1 MDCVTGEDKKGN
13 AKDEG
18 ITQLCLYLTIANI
31 LLSC

>member
-13 AKDEG
+13 PKDEG
-18 ITQLCLYLTIANI
+18 ITQLCLYLTTANI